1 MTVFLLASIQI
12 TVMMIFS
19 YFALK
24 VKWRDINSIV
34 ALSFSTVF
42 AVAGLGVFI
51 ASLTYRTENYR
62 IANMFENIIVQ
73 VMALLGGNFFPIDVM
88 PKLIQK
94 LSFFS
99 LNGVALNSYLKIILG
114 YGLADILN
122 NVLILS
128 AIGVLFTVM
137 GVVIFNKE
145 VSDDAKHNKIKTAKA

>member
-1 MTVFLLASIQI
+1 
-12 TVMMIFS
+12 
-19 YFALK
+19 
-24 VKWRDINSIV
+24 
-34 ALSFSTVF
+34 
-42 AVAGLGVFI
+42 
-51 ASLTYRTENYR
+51 
-62 IANMFENIIVQ
+62 
-73 VMALLGGNFFPIDVM
+73 MALLGGNFFPIDVM